1 MATTSDVSVGVF
13 VRFNNELCQI
23 TEWMHRTPGNLRAFY
38 QAKIKNLTLSVYSPT
53 DGPLPYSPN

>member
-1 MATTSDVSVGVF
+1 MASCEKKLSFWFQKIKTRAG
-13 VRFNNELCQI
+13 R
-23 TEWMHRTPGNLRAFY
+23 PGAFY